1 MTDLNYISKKQTVS
15 TYCLLVK
22 TTPRPPFDPAVF
34 FFPPLQKKV
43 NFLLSYANDL
53 ADQNQMLVQT
63 IEDLQ
68 KEADGKTSNLVGS
81 KALLITLTHNSR
93 ANGGPT
99 IKRYPQFP
107 AQFAHMN

>member
-34 FFPPLQKKV
+34 FFPLLQKKV

-68 KEADGKTSNLVGS
+68 KEADGKTSNLVGKQRTSDHPDSQLTNKWWNTRS
-81 KALLITLTHNSR
+81 KDTHNSQH
-93 ANGGPT
+93 GLHT
-99 IKRYPQFP
+99 
-107 AQFAHMN
+107 